1 MNNKQFIAREKML
14 AKKNPDAEMTGPG
27 MNTGEY
33 VHSRGSGGA
42 GGSPVKFR
50 KREGG
55 LEDKRVVHGMNCKD

>member
-1 MNNKQFIAREKML
+1 MSKEKMC
-14 AKKNPDAEMTGPG
+14 AGGPCEFAEMTGPNG
-27 MNTGEY
+27 GYE
-33 VHSRGSGGA
+33 HKRGSGGA

>member
-1 MNNKQFIAREKML
+1 MAKEKMCEGGPCD
-14 AKKNPDAEMTGPG
+14 AAEMTGPR
-27 MNTGEY
+27 MHTSP
-33 VHSRGSGGA
+33 HKRGTGGA